1 MNFVKKQ
8 WLAFV
13 LLAIYL
19 FSYMLNKQEESRL
32 EQENKMLISEIKV
45 LEKESSKNAIK
56 IDSLKGVDIVYV
68 DKIKVVKQ
76 TLIKELHI
84 LDSLPHNEIEKYFAD
99 RYSSKDSVTFYPEEV
114 ARKTAAD
121 LVNYDACKQISEQ
134 QENRINNFLIKDQA
148 YEKHISIK
156 DTIIS
161 KKDAIIS
168 NQDKIISNSK
178 RPKIASYLG
187 IMTQEATIT
196 NPNLYGKIMFNTKK
210 INIGAQYN
218 FKSAVLPAYNLI
230 LEYKIF

>member
-1 MNFVKKQ
+1 MSFVKNQ

-19 FSYMLNKQEESRL
+19 FSYMLNRQEESKL
-32 EQENKMLISEIKV
+32 EQENKMLISEINA
-45 LEKESSKNAIK
+45 LEKESDKNSVK
-56 IDSLKGVDIVYV
+56 IDSLKKVDIVYV
-68 DKIKVVKQ
+68 DKIKVVKE

-84 LDSLPHNEIEKYFAD
+84 LDSLPHNGIEKYFAD
-99 RYSSKDSVTFYPEEV
+99 RYNSKDSVTFYPEDV

-134 QENRINNFLIKDQA
+134 QENRINNFLVKDEA
-148 YEKHISIK
+148 YEKQISIK

-168 NQDKIISNSK
+168 NQDKIINKSR

-196 NPNLYGKIMFNTKK
+196 DPNLYGKVMFNTKK

-218 FKSAVLPAYNLI
+218 FKSTVLPAYNLI
-230 LEYKIF
+230 LEYKLF

>member
-1 MNFVKKQ
+1 MSFVKKQ

-19 FSYMLNKQEESRL
+19 FSYMLNKQEESKL
-32 EQENKMLISEIKV
+32 EQENKVLLSEIKV
-45 LEKESSKNAIK
+45 LEKESSENAIK

-68 DKIKVVKQ
+68 DKIKFVKE

-84 LDSLPHNEIEKYFAD
+84 LDSLPHNGIEKYFAD
-99 RYSSKDSVTFYPEEV
+99 RYNSKDSVTFYPEDV
-114 ARKTAAD
+114 ARKTATD
-121 LVNYDACKQISEQ
+121 LVNYDACKKISEQ
-134 QENRINNFLIKDQA
+134 QENRINNFIIKDKA
-148 YEKHISIK
+148 YEKQISTK

-168 NQDKIISNSK
+168 NQDKIITNSK
-178 RPKIASYLG
+178 KPKIASYLG
-187 IMTQEATIT
+187 IMTQEVNIT
-196 NPNLYGKIMFNTKK
+196 DPNLYGKIMFNTKK

-218 FKSAVLPAYNLI
+218 FKSTVLPAYNLI

>member
-1 MNFVKKQ
+1 
-8 WLAFV
+8 
-13 LLAIYL
+13 
-19 FSYMLNKQEESRL
+19 MLNKQEESKL
-32 EQENKMLISEIKV
+32 EQENKMLISEIKM
-45 LEKESSKNAIK
+45 LEKESSKNAIE
-56 IDSLKGVDIVYV
+56 IDSLKEVDVVYV
-68 DKIKVVKQ
+68 DKIKVIKE

-84 LDSLPHNEIEKYFAD
+84 LDSLPHSGIEKYFSD

-114 ARKTAAD
+114 AKKAAAD
-121 LVNYDACKQISEQ
+121 LVSYDACKEISEQ
-134 QENRINNFLIKDQA
+134 QENRINNFLIKDKA
-148 YEKHISIK
+148 YEKQISIK

-168 NQDKIISNSK
+168 NQDRIITNSK

-196 NPNLYGKIMFNTKK
+196 NPNLYGKVMFNTKK

-218 FKSAVLPAYNLI
+218 FKSTVLPAYNLI